1 MPRVSV
7 RAPLE
12 VIMVP
17 LSRKRKINPAS
28 FAPMPRLYLE
38 LLENKEKIKKEC
50 TSDEFIPKYDDIT
63 FDDDGDEKVVPSS
76 SLKPSF
82 KPSQK
87 ASTLEKF
94 SVKKRNEGLASKESS
109 RKDSVRTSSDKES
122 SDKESSDKE
131 SSDKES
137 SDKESSR
144 KELTRSSSKES
155 SSKESSSKENRSSSN
170 NSKNSGSNN
179 DDENFDDLDLS
190 LDDDITGNKEV
201 DPLSAFLRKSRSIG
215 SRDNEISD
223 EKKRSYERQKEAM
236 LQNESKVV
244 PPSLQDLEDGGAFE
258 TGGIKNMSR
267 VSKREQ
273 DSEAKLRELL
283 FKFKLLKQGNPTED
297 IPNFTI
303 NSDPEFVAK
312 TYDEVLRNLSLTDNV
327 NKYKKY
333 LMFGF
338 MGVEAL
344 AGNILGFDMKGF
356 TKQQIVEMS
365 SYEKLI
371 IELGEKNYVP
381 QSKWP
386 VELRL
391 LGMIIMNAAF
401 FIAGKMALRATGT
414 DVLSSMSNAASAG
427 VTASNIQQRKKQ
439 RMSGPSINL
448 DDIPGLEPKA
458 PQNDAKDISFV

>member
-17 LSRKRKINPAS
+17 LAKKRKIYPAN
-28 FAPMPRLYLE
+28 FEPMPRLYLE

-50 TSDEFIPKYDDIT
+50 TSSEFIPKYDTVT
-63 FDDDGDEKVVPSS
+63 FDNEGDEPLDENFKTSKFETFSS
-76 SLKPSF
+76 KP
-82 KPSQK
+82 
-87 ASTLEKF
+87 AEKF
-94 SVKKRNEGLASKESS
+94 TVKKTETKRDSNRDSREESKKDRDSSRDSNRDSREESKKDRKDRDSRESS
-109 RKDSVRTSSDKES
+109 RKDDKYSNDNSNRDSNRDSREES
-122 SDKESSDKE
+122 NEP
-131 SSDKES
+131 
-137 SDKESSR
+137 
-144 KELTRSSSKES
+144 SK
-155 SSKESSSKENRSSSN
+155 
-170 NSKNSGSNN
+170 
-179 DDENFDDLDLS
+179 DDLF
-190 LDDDITGNKEV
+190 LDDDITGNKET
-201 DPLSAFLRKSRSIG
+201 DPLSTFLRKSRSIG
-215 SRDNEISD
+215 SRTNELTP
-223 EKKRSYERQKEAM
+223 EKKASYDRQKEGI
-236 LQNESKVV
+236 LRNEVKA
-244 PPSLQDLEDGGAFE
+244 PPSLQDLEDGGAFD

-267 VSKREQ
+267 ISKKEQ
-273 DSEAKLRELL
+273 DGEAKLRELL

-327 NKYKKY
+327 TKYKKY

-344 AGNILGFDMKGF
+344 AGNVLGFDMKGF

-414 DVLSSMSNAASAG
+414 DVLGSMSNAASAG

-439 RMSGPSINL
+439 RMNGPSINL

-458 PQNDAKDISFV
+458 PPNDAKDISFV

>member
-109 RKDSVRTSSDKES
+109 RKDSVRT
-122 SDKESSDKE
+122 